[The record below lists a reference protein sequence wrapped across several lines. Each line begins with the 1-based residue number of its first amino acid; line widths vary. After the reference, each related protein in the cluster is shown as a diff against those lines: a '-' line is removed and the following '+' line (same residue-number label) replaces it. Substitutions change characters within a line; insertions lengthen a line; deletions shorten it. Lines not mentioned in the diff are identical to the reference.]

1 MYSIINKLSHFED
14 RRIVRKDN
22 TSTEGSNERR
32 QLFRQEAIDNVSA
45 KQYGSILLAN
55 DVGQSALTWFCIA
68 IAIAILSFFYFFT
81 TTKKASA
88 QGVIVAKDGLA
99 KVYPPLSGVISQ
111 KLVSDGQTV
120 QKGQTLF
127 IVTSEIDG
135 NGAQSTQANI
145 SLLLRDRIRSIE
157 SEIDQSVRLFQE
169 RNRTAA
175 KKRLDLESDVR
186 RLEHQIELQVERL
199 SLSLDVQARYKQL
212 QATSFVSS
220 AQLQEKSADVIDQ
233 QQRLSEL
240 RGQKSALFREIATTE
255 ANAREISYE
264 SQQSQEALTRSV
276 LAVKQDLVESER
288 RREFT
293 VKAPYSG
300 SIVTITADAGQAI
313 STSTSL
319 ATIIPKNTQ
328 IEAELYVPSSSI
340 GLIEPGQTVF
350 LRYQAYPYQK
360 YGQHEAIVRD
370 IAVTALKPEEL
381 GLRVESTRRDMDEIY
396 RVRLAIGQPFVL
408 AHGVK
413 RPLKIGMGLEAS
425 VIIDRRPLYQWVLE
439 PLFSITGRN

>member
-1 MYSIINKLSHFED
+1 MEKN
-14 RRIVRKDN
+14 N
-22 TSTEGSNERR
+22 TSVEGSAERK
-32 QLFRQEAIDNVSA
+32 QLFRQEALDYVSV
-45 KQYGSILLAN
+45 KQHGSILLAN
-55 DVGQSALTWFCIA
+55 DVGHSVLTWFCVG
-68 IAIAILSFFYFFT
+68 IAIAILSFFYFFN

-88 QGVIVAKDGLA
+88 QGVIVAKEGLA
-99 KVYPPLSGVISQ
+99 KVYPPLPGVISQ
-111 KLVSDGQTV
+111 KLVSDGQSV

-135 NGAQSTQANI
+135 NGTQSTQANI

-157 SEIDQSVRLFQE
+157 AEIDQSARLFQE
-169 RNRTAA
+169 RTRTAT
-175 KKRLDLESDVR
+175 KKRLDLETDVR
-186 RLEHQIELQVERL
+186 RLERQIELQVERL
-199 SLSLDVQARYKQL
+199 SLSIDAQARYKQL

-220 AQLQEKSADVIDQ
+220 AQLQEKNAGVIDQ

-240 RGQKSALFREIATTE
+240 RGQKAAMIREIGTIEASAREIA
-255 ANAREISYE
+255 YE
-264 SQQSQEALTRSV
+264 SQQNQETLNRNV
-276 LAVKQDLVESER
+276 LAVKQDLAESER

-293 VKAPYSG
+293 VKAPYTG
-300 SIVTITADAGQAI
+300 SVVTITAEAGQAI

-319 ATIIPKNTQ
+319 ATIIPTNTQ
-328 IEAELYVPSSSI
+328 LEAELYIPSSSI

-350 LRYQAYPYQK
+350 MRYQAYPYQK
-360 YGQHEAIVRD
+360 YGQHKATVRD

-381 GLRVESTRRDMDEIY
+381 GLRVESTRRDMGEIY
-396 RVRLAIGQPFVL
+396 RVRLAIEQPFVL

-413 RPLKIGMGLEAS
+413 RPLKIGMGLDAS